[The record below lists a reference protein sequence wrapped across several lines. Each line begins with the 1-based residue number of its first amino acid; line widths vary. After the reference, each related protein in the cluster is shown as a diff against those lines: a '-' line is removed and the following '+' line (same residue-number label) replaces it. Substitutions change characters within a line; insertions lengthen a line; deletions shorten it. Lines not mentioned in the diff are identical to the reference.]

1 MPVQSSNNARV
12 LFTLAWRYL
21 WRNYR
26 RTIIMLLA
34 IAVAVWAMIFM
45 IALMRGMVDDMVHS
59 SIRSFIGHVQI
70 HHPDY
75 RDDPS
80 VVNRIAIPQGE
91 LLDYLQSPSLDWTA
105 RVRVPAVVSSSRESL
120 GVTLMGVMPER
131 ETRMSDIPGQI
142 SAGRF
147 LESSADSG
155 IVIGEKLAR
164 RLDTEL
170 GKRIVLMSQDPDNN
184 IAERGFRIVGI
195 FSAELDSIEEQ
206 YVFVGLETAQQL
218 LNIANSVSE
227 IEIQGP
233 DYRDVDAIYR
243 AAQELVP
250 ALDVKAWYDIDAY
263 LGTMLSVMDGFVLV
277 WIVVIF
283 LALSFG
289 LVNTLVM
296 AVFERVREIGL
307 MLALG
312 MRPSAILLQ
321 VLLETLLLLV
331 IGLGI
336 GNALVIATVIPLS
349 DGIDISAVAEGMAM
363 MGAASTLYP
372 ALYWQDM
379 LLANVIVIFLGLLAA
394 VLPASRASRYD
405 PVRALTKT

>member
-1 MPVQSSNNARV
+1 
-12 LFTLAWRYL
+12 
-21 WRNYR
+21 
-26 RTIIMLLA
+26 MLLA

-45 IALMRGMVDDMVHS
+45 IALMRGMVDDMVQS
-59 SIRSFIGHVQI
+59 SIRSFVGHVQI

-80 VVNRIAIPQGE
+80 VVNRIPAPEGP

-105 RVRVPAVVSSSRESL
+105 RIRVPAVVSSARESL
-120 GVTLMGVMPER
+120 GVTLMGVIPER
-131 ETRMSDIPGQI
+131 ETRLSEIPGRI

-147 LESSADSG
+147 IDSPTDSG
-155 IVIGEKLAR
+155 VVIGAKLAR

-170 GKRIVLMSQDPDNN
+170 GKRIVIMSQDPDNN

-195 FSAELDSIEEQ
+195 FSAELPAMEEQ
-206 YVFVGLETAQQL
+206 YLFIGLETAQNL
-218 LNIANSVSE
+218 LNVGSSVSE
-227 IEIQGP
+227 IEVQGP
-233 DYRDVDAIYR
+233 DYRNVDGIYQTI
-243 AAQELVP
+243 QELAP
-250 ALDVKAWYDIDAY
+250 ALDVKPWYRIDAY

-277 WIVVIF
+277 WIIVIF
-283 LALSFG
+283 MALSFG

-321 VLLETLLLLV
+321 ILVETLLLLV

-336 GNALVIATVIPLS
+336 GNVLVVATIIPLAE
-349 DGIDISAVAEGMAM
+349 GIDISAVAEGMAM

-379 LLANVIVIFLGLLAA
+379 LLANVIVVVLGLLAA
-394 VLPASRASRYD
+394 ILPALRASRYD
-405 PVRALTKT
+405 PVEALTKT